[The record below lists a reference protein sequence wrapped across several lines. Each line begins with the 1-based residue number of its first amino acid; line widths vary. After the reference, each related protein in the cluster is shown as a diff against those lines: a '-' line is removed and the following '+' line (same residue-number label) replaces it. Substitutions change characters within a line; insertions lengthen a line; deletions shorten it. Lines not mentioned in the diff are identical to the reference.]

1 MGISVQALTK
11 NFLIFIQFS
20 NLPTRL

>member
-11 NFLIFIQFS
+11 NFLIFIQFY